1 MGGVGLFYVGAVLVI
16 NGVMLLGRITPQAAA
31 PLNFFVGGLQV
42 LTPTVLIVQ
51 SDGDPAVIF
60 GASGLYLFGF
70 TYLWVA
76 INAAAGWDGAGL
88 GWFSVF
94 VAFAA
99 IAYAWHAFTAEAD
112 PAFGVIW
119 LLWAVLWFL
128 FFLLLGLDRGSLAPA
143 VGVVALVEGVLTAA
157 VPAFLMLAG
166 QWQTGPLPAAVIA
179 VIGVA
184 TVVLAIPAG
193 RLLAASSS
201 SPTQSSTTSSTSTPA
216 APAVIN

>member
-60 GASGLYLFGF
+60 GASGLHLFGF

-88 GWFSVF
+88 GWAGSPCSSHSPQSHTHGTHSPPKPIRHSV
-94 VAFAA
+94 
-99 IAYAWHAFTAEAD
+99 
-112 PAFGVIW
+112 
-119 LLWAVLWFL
+119 
-128 FFLLLGLDRGSLAPA
+128 
-143 VGVVALVEGVLTAA
+143 
-157 VPAFLMLAG
+157 
-166 QWQTGPLPAAVIA
+166 
-179 VIGVA
+179 
-184 TVVLAIPAG
+184 
-193 RLLAASSS
+193 
-201 SPTQSSTTSSTSTPA
+201 
-216 APAVIN
+216 